1 MVSVLRASRYA
12 SQRVT
17 HRFSGT
23 VLPRDTW
30 RKLSVSILIS
40 MVGQLVHSSPDE
52 RDEVAE
58 CEEDDEEEEEDENE
72 TGAGGFNVIPPFSEK
87 VTVTNL
93 GSEAGRVHSRAATL
107 SELHFLF
114 AVLLL
119 IALSWG

>member
-1 MVSVLRASRYA
+1 MV
-12 SQRVT
+12 Q
-17 HRFSGT
+17 
-23 VLPRDTW
+23 
-30 RKLSVSILIS
+30 KC
-40 MVGQLVHSSPDE
+40 HSSPLNTSHLCHFSGPCFSLTLPLIFQ
-52 RDEVAE
+52 EVLE
-58 CEEDDEEEEEDENE
+58 SEEEDDEEEEEDEND

-107 SELHFLF
+107 SEPHFLF